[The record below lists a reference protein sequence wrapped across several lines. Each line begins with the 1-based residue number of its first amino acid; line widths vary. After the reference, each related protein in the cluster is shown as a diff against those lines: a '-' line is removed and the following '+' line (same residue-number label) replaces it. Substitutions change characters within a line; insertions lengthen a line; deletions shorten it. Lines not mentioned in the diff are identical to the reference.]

1 MALVACAVVFSAPTG
16 WLPGLANALLREYL
30 RVRDLSAVQVRVARL
45 TPWHLRASV
54 RVGAVTSF
62 SRIDRVDL
70 RFSPSGLARK
80 RIDRIDVDGGLVQ
93 FRAVSN
99 GVAVCG
105 LPEGVLP
112 LVWSSQ
118 SPSGETDA
126 DTETASEAHRWQVGR
141 MVLDSVT
148 LRLLPS
154 DSQTDPFEMTL
165 HASAV
170 SDGQETRFAI
180 SDFGRV
186 GAMIDGAIRPD
197 CGDGWMVAVLP
208 ESDVQE
214 WMRLA
219 RWGLNGSRFRDADLC
234 AGRGGVTALAR
245 MQDWKPT
252 CAQADLSLRATTRT
266 DEISI
271 AYDLRAYATAE
282 WKPDSGRPTVQV
294 HADVTVRSAACAA
307 WRWADDNG
315 TPAIAEGSLSAT
327 PSRDDWDCRF
337 EGRAAVSRV
346 AVASFVPPESG
357 FSTDALRLRYEG
369 AFRTSDWMDW
379 TGSADGRVVFPRAQF
394 ATGEATGRVGEMVA
408 HLSAGITNSGPAALR
423 GWLDLSG
430 LHAATNGAWRNRA
443 DLLISH
449 GGPDADRP
457 VSVTAPDGFFAATNR
472 EPLAVRL
479 NLPAAFRKK

>member
-1 MALVACAVVFSAPTG
+1 M
-16 WLPGLANALLREYL
+16 ANALLREYL

-234 AGRGGVTALAR
+234 AGRGGVTALVR

-337 EGRAAVSRV
+337 EGRAAVSRD
-346 AVASFVPPESG
+346 AVASLLPPDSG
-357 FSTDALRLRYEG
+357 FSTDALRLRYAG
-369 AFRTSDWMDW
+369 AFRTSDRMHW
-379 TGSADGRVVFPRAQF
+379 TGSAEGLFVFPRARF
-394 ATGEATGRVGEMVA
+394 TAGEATGRVGEMVA